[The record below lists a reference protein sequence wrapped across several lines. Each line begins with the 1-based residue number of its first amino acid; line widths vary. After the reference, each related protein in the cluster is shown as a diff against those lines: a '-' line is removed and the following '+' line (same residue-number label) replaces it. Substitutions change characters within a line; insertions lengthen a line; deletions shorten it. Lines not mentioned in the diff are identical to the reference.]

1 MLGAVNLETM
11 IDIETATKEE
21 LIEEYQKCEKDWG
34 KWSCDCFGYY
44 IEALRK
50 RISELGGFA

>member
-1 MLGAVNLETM
+1 M

-21 LIEEYQKCEKDWG
+21 LIKEYQQCEKDWG
-34 KWSCDCFGYY
+34 KWSCDSFGYY

-50 RISELGGFA
+50 KIMELGGFA